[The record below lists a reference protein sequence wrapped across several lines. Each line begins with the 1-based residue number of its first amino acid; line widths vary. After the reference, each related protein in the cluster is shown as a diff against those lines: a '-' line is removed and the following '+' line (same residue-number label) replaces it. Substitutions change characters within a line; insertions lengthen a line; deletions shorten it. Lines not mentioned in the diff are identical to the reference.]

1 MVDENNGATIL
12 PEFAL
17 NDLTK
22 SQKDKVRYFKSP
34 QPAREISIVTNKRF
48 VKRRLIETLKAE
60 ILEFIPGHMKD
71 KKKKKLI

>member
-17 NDLTK
+17 SDLTK
-22 SQKDKVRYFKSP
+22 SQKNKVRYFKSP
-34 QPAREISIVTNKRF
+34 QPAREISIITNKRF
-48 VKRRLIETLKAE
+48 AKHRLIETLKAE

-71 KKKKKLI
+71 KKEKKLI